1 MKIGPIVKA
10 SRIHQR
16 LTLKELA
23 TKSGLTI
30 SFLSQLER
38 GLVSPSIS
46 SLERIADAM
55 GRKIGYFFEREEN
68 KELVFVKKGT
78 DKKDIKEEEIS
89 YEALASGFLNIKM
102 QPQIFTLGI
111 KTELPKDLIYTDRE
125 NFGIVL
131 KGKLEFLCG
140 DKKIILE
147 EGDSIYC
154 ACTKRLN
161 SIKNI
166 SEAEAKL
173 LWIVFV
179 PP

>member
-1 MKIGPIVKA
+1 VKIGSVIKA
-10 SRIHQR
+10 LRIHQR

-23 TKSGLTI
+23 TKTGLTI
-30 SFLSQLER
+30 SFFSQLER
-38 GLVSPSIS
+38 GLISPSIS
-46 SLERIADAM
+46 SLEKIADAL

-68 KELVFVKKGT
+68 KELVFIKKGT
-78 DKKDIKEEEIS
+78 GKKDIKEEKIS
-89 YEALASGFLNIKM
+89 CEALASGFLNIKM
-102 QPQIFTLGI
+102 QPQVFTLGI
-111 KTELPKDLIYTDRE
+111 KTELQKDLIYTDGE

-140 DKKIILE
+140 EKKIIIE

-154 ACTKRLN
+154 AYTQN
-161 SIKNI
+161 PQSITNI
-166 SEAEAKL
+166 GKTEAKL